1 MKTNR
6 LMRTSPYMRS
16 IRRPDRLLT
25 RTDRPLQNECN
36 IWHGFLNCPIPTADD
51 TPSTSGG
58 EGKPAVL
65 TTCNYDRS
73 NDRNTTFSTI
83 IIASNSA
90 ITHLFKI
97 FNLKEDAMVCRR
109 GIRWRHYES
118 FRSGTDRKSVRCQ
131 ALKRKKCCG
140 VMMHFCA

>member
-6 LMRTSPYMRS
+6 LMMESVPYKGECRIDFS
-16 IRRPDRLLT
+16 FDLPP

-51 TPSTSGG
+51 TASTSGG

-73 NDRNTTFSTI
+73 IDRNTTFSTI
-83 IIASNSA
+83 TIASSIA
-90 ITHLFKI
+90 ITHFFKI
-97 FNLKEDAMVCRR
+97 FKLKEDAMDCRR
-109 GIRWRHYES
+109 GIRWRHN
-118 FRSGTDRKSVRCQ
+118 
-131 ALKRKKCCG
+131 
-140 VMMHFCA
+140 